1 MSTLIPFPVALP
13 FSSVTLSPALFLS
26 PTFSMSYVVASK
38 VKELL
43 KGMNMMTAGDFADAL
58 SKEVESMVKRAG
70 KRAEANGRK
79 TVQDRDL

>member
-1 MSTLIPFPVALP
+1 
-13 FSSVTLSPALFLS
+13 
-26 PTFSMSYVVASK
+26 MSYVVASK

-43 KGMNMMTAGDFADAL
+43 KSMGLMTSGDLPDAL
-58 SKEVESMVKRAG
+58 SKEVEGLLRQAG

>member
-1 MSTLIPFPVALP
+1 
-13 FSSVTLSPALFLS
+13 
-26 PTFSMSYVVASK
+26 MSYVVASK

-43 KGMNMMTAGDFADAL
+43 KGMNMMTAGDFSDAL

-79 TVQDRDL
+79 TVQARDL

>member
-1 MSTLIPFPVALP
+1 
-13 FSSVTLSPALFLS
+13 
-26 PTFSMSYVVASK
+26 MSYVVASK

-43 KGMNMMTAGDFADAL
+43 KSMNMMTAGDFADAL
-58 SKEVESMVKRAG
+58 SKEVENMVKRAG